1 MKQAHEVSHL
11 DQETW
16 VQDLAQ
22 PLSCR
27 VTSGK
32 SFPSP
37 CHMSRVVVQYL
48 SCVPLCDLMHC
59 CTPGFPVL
67 RYLPVCSNSRP
78 SCQRCHPTTTEQWGS
93 GQRLQPVRRRLFV
106 VGAETVLKISK
117 LRVSLVVQW
126 LRIRLAMQGIWVQS
140 VIREDL
146 TCRRATQPTHYN
158 YRAELQSRCS
168 ETREVTALRSLQ
180 TATRE

>member
-11 DQETW
+11 DQEIW

-22 PLSCR
+22 PLSCC

-48 SCVPLCDLMHC
+48 SCVPLCNLMHC
-59 CTPGFPVL
+59 STPGFPVL

-78 SCQRCHPTTTEQWGS
+78 LCQRCPPTTTEQWGS
-93 GQRLQPVRRRLFV
+93 GQRWHPVRRRLFV
-106 VGAETVLKISK
+106 VGVETVLKISK
-117 LRVSLVVQW
+117 LRASLVVQW
-126 LRIRLAMQGIWVQS
+126 LRIHLAMQGIWVQS
-140 VIREDL
+140 VIREDPA
-146 TCRRATQPTHYN
+146 CRRATQPMHYN
-158 YRAELQSRCS
+158 YRAKLQSPCS
-168 ETREVTALRSLQ
+168 ETREVTALRSPR
-180 TATRE
+180 TATGE

>member
-1 MKQAHEVSHL
+1 M

-158 YRAELQSRCS
+158 YRAELQSPCS